1 MSYNDCTFE
10 DLGAYEE
17 NLCYFPKG
25 GASASFILKE
35 GHGITDFSN
44 ATQVNAA
51 ITAGDLV
58 IMSKVKGALP
68 EPQAVEGENPTACGS
83 ETIVDGFDY
92 TYEIIN
98 MNVNE
103 TNDLFMAQ
111 LNQSQFSGLGWFLCE
126 QDKVRVVEQTVSFNA
141 RLVEDV
147 SNKIKDR
154 YLITAKWYQNVNAPL
169 PVLYDAPAGVFTV

>member
-10 DLGAYEE
+10 ELGEYEE

-25 GASASFILKE
+25 GASAVFVLKE

-51 ITAGDLV
+51 ITSGDMV
-58 IMSKVKGALP
+58 IMSKVKGSLG
-68 EPQAVEGENPTACGS
+68 EPAAVEGENPVACGS
-83 ETIVDGFDY
+83 ETIVDGYDY
-92 TYEIIN
+92 TYETIN
-98 MNVNE
+98 MNVNA

-111 LNQSQFSGLGWFLCE
+111 LNQSQFSGFGWFLCE
-126 QDKVRVVEQTVSFNA
+126 QDSVRVVQQTVSFNA
-141 RLVEDV
+141 RLVQDV

-154 YLITAKWYQNVNAPL
+154 YLVTTKWYQSVQDPL
-169 PVLYDAPAGVFTV
+169 PVLYDAPAGVFV